1 MDNRFLRGFMV
12 ALVIWVSI
20 FVVVYFFFASA
31 QAPKVAIVDTD
42 SAEKEII
49 ILRSKDGHY
58 YVRGKINGYPVD
70 FMVDTGASIVS
81 ISYDLA
87 RSINLPRGAPANFST
102 AGGNM
107 IGEIVSAIDI
117 EVGNIRFNE
126 LAVSVGIRG
135 NIALLG
141 QNFLRRIDVIQ
152 SDDKMVLRVRN

>member
-1 MDNRFLRGFMV
+1 MDNRFLWGFMA

-20 FVVVYFFFASA
+20 FAVVYFFFASA
-31 QAPKVAIVDTD
+31 QAPIVAMVNTD
-42 SAEKEII
+42 SVEKEIVI
-49 ILRSKDGHY
+49 PRSKDGHY

-87 RSINLPRGAPANFST
+87 RSIHLPRGVPANFST

-117 EVGNIRFNE
+117 EVGNIRLSE
-126 LAVSVGIRG
+126 LTVSVGIQG

-152 SDDKMVLRVRN
+152 SDDKMILRIRN